1 MSQYNKYDVSI
12 LTVVYNNAEFI
23 ADCLAS
29 VQSQKNVS
37 IQHIIVDG
45 GSTDRTL
52 DTILNN
58 IRPIDILISEPDNGV
73 YDALNKGVSKCDAD
87 LIGILH
93 SDDVFASEQTVS
105 HAVSLHKS
113 EKVDLIYGDLIFIDR
128 DNSRLSRRW
137 TSSNFR
143 KWKIIFGW
151 MPPHPTCFYDA
162 DMIAKENI
170 NYDVKYKISGD
181 YDYLLKI
188 LTRKNVTAAYIP
200 GIVTI
205 MRSGGISNGNIK
217 KNLQKFFEDLEILTG
232 ISPLMTPAAVFKRL
246 IKIKQIMPFI

>member
-12 LTVVYNNAEFI
+12 ITVVYNNADFI
-23 ADCLAS
+23 ADCLMS

-45 GSTDRTL
+45 GSTDPTL
-52 DTILNN
+52 DTILSY
-58 IRPIDILISEPDNGV
+58 IRPTDILISESDNGV
-73 YDALNKGVSKCDAD
+73 YDALNKGILKCDAN
-87 LIGILH
+87 LFGILH

-113 EKVDLIYGDLIFIDR
+113 KKVDLIYGDLIFVDR

-137 TSSNFR
+137 ASSNFQ
-143 KWKIIFGW
+143 KWKLIFGW

-162 DMIAKENI
+162 DMIARENI
-170 NYDVKYKISGD
+170 SYDVKYEISGD

-188 LTRKNVTAAYIP
+188 LLRKNVSATYISE
-200 GIVTI
+200 IVTI
-205 MRSGGISNGNIK
+205 MRTGGISNGNIR
-217 KNLQKFFEDLEILTG
+217 KNLQKFFEDLKILAG
-232 ISPLMTPAAVFKRL
+232 ISPLLIPAAVFKRL
-246 IKIKQIMPFI
+246 IKVKQIMLSK